1 MEKPKVGDKVYLK
14 FDINWAGRSG
24 EYTVASVGRTNIKV
38 ENDYLID
45 NRNRINFVEGT
56 IQNSNY
62 GLVGYVYTDANEL
75 KKKELCGKLK
85 AKLVDILK
93 CSKDISL
100 EQIIEI
106 FEIFSFDYLKE
117 FPEIKEFLPETK

>member
-14 FDINWAGRSG
+14 FIIDWAGRSG

-38 ENDYLID
+38 EKGYLID

-56 IQNSNY
+56 IQISDY
-62 GLVGYVYTDANEL
+62 GIVGYVYANTNEL

-100 EQIIEI
+100 EQTIEI